1 MRLEEFNYELPPELI
16 AQEPIEP
23 RDASR
28 LLVLDRGT
36 GELGHHRF
44 RELPRFLRAGDVLV
58 FNDTRVIP
66 GRLRLRRLDT
76 GGRAEI
82 LLLRP
87 LGDEADGRQVWEV
100 LGRPARRLRPG
111 TRLVCE
117 GGSSVERG
125 SPGAGGCQVVVTA
138 AGAEGVRQVELRWD
152 AGVPLGAVLEQVGEV
167 PLPPYIH
174 RPLAD
179 RERYQTVYARQ
190 PGSAAAPTAGLHFTP
205 RLLGELQ
212 RTGVETCYLTLH
224 VGLGTFRPLRT
235 ETVEGASL
243 HAEYYRVEEEA
254 AERINAARRRGG
266 RVVAVGTTVVRT
278 LETVAGPGG
287 EVRPGEGWTDLFIYP
302 GYRFRVVD
310 ALVTNFHLPRSSLLV
325 LVCALA
331 GRERVLAAY
340 REAVRE
346 RYRFYSF
353 GDAMLIL

>member
-1 MRLEEFNYELPPELI
+1 MRLEEFDYYLPPELI
-16 AQEPIEP
+16 AQEPVEP

-28 LLVLDRGT
+28 LLVLDRRAST
-36 GELGHHRF
+36 AGHHRF
-44 RELPRFLRAGDVLV
+44 RELPRFLRKGDILV

-66 GRLRLRRLDT
+66 ARLRVRRRDT
-76 GGRAEI
+76 GGQAEL

-87 LGDEADGRQVWEV
+87 LSAEEGGRQAWEV
-100 LGRPARRLRPG
+100 LGRPARRLRQG

-117 GGSSVERG
+117 RG
-125 SPGAGGCQVVVTA
+125 QLEAVVTESLP
-138 AGAEGVRQVELRWD
+138 EGLRRVELGWD
-152 AGVPLGAVLEQVGEV
+152 PEVSLAQVLELVGEV

-174 RPLAD
+174 RPLRD
-179 RERYQTVYARQ
+179 GERYQTVYARR

-205 RLLGELQ
+205 GLLEAL
-212 RTGVETCYLTLH
+212 RHAGVQLCYLTLH

-235 ETVEGASL
+235 EKVEEARL
-243 HAEYYRVEEEA
+243 HPEFYRVDEQA
-254 AERINAARRRGG
+254 ADSINAARRQGG

-278 LETVAGPGG
+278 LETVAAPEG
-287 EVRPGEGWTDLFIYP
+287 EVRAGEGWTDLFIYP

-310 ALVTNFHLPRSSLLV
+310 ALVTNFHLPRSSLLL
-325 LVCALA
+325 LVCAL
-331 GRERVLAAY
+331 GGTERVLSAY